1 MKNTSLIFLVFLCL
15 SIVQSFP
22 LESIGAELEWSTTKQ
37 LDLEQ
42 SPLDVAIAS
51 DGATIYILSPGEVLI
66 YTTAENRITNRI
78 PVNKSFDR
86 LTYSPKDNSLILS
99 SSLDRTLEII
109 QLETIH
115 DIDVAGLPFLGDED
129 APVTIA
135 VFNDYQ

>member
-1 MKNTSLIFLVFLCL
+1 
-15 SIVQSFP
+15 
-22 LESIGAELEWSTTKQ
+22 
-37 LDLEQ
+37 
-42 SPLDVAIAS
+42 
-51 DGATIYILSPGEVLI
+51 VLI